1 MNCGAAE
8 RKKIEAKQIRT
19 ENGALVVSMAG
30 AAFFLVA
37 EILMAFYTTSQS
49 ILMDAFYGAADMLM
63 ILVSLKIVPLI
74 YRPMTEKHPF
84 GFSQAEAFFITL
96 KGTMLTAVTLGLVVT
111 NIQLISRGGNVVS
124 FGLIA
129 VFEIISALIIGGIIL
144 LLRRINK
151 GLQSP
156 IVKTE
161 IDAWMIDMIASVGL
175 GAAFLLPVW
184 IQTPWMETY
193 SPYLDQVVAILL
205 AVLILPVPIKTVMGG
220 LRDLFLLAPEEE
232 TVEEIKRISQKVL
245 APYGY
250 DKANYDIIRTGRKIW
265 ISIYFRSPRDEIR
278 VSGIL
283 QAHRELKEKLE
294 EVYPH
299 LYVELIPEFEN
310 IEIAN
315 ETKADL

>member
-1 MNCGAAE
+1 MRQRAIE
-8 RKKIEAKQIRT
+8 RKKREAKQIRT
-19 ENGALVVSMAG
+19 EHGALIVSMAG
-30 AAFFLVA
+30 AVFFLVA
-37 EILMAFYTTSQS
+37 EILMAIYTTSQS

-84 GFSQAEAFFITL
+84 GFSQAEAVFITL

-111 NIQLISRGGNVVS
+111 NIQLISRGGNMVS

-129 VFEIISALIIGGIIL
+129 VFELLSALIIGAVIL
-144 LLRRINK
+144 ILRRINK
-151 GLQSP
+151 GLRSP

-175 GAAFLLPVW
+175 GAAFLLPVA
-184 IQTPWMETY
+184 IRTPWMADY

-205 AVLILPVPIKTVMGG
+205 AAVILPIPVRTVIGG
-220 LRDLFLLAPEEE
+220 LRDLFLLAPEEA
-232 TVEEIKRISQKVL
+232 TVEEIKEISQNIL
-245 APYGY
+245 EPYGFG
-250 DKANYDIIRTGRKIW
+250 DANYDVIRTGRKIW
-265 ISIYFRSPRDEIR
+265 ISIYFRTVEDAVFISRI
-278 VSGIL
+278 V
-283 QAHRELKEKLE
+283 QAHQELKEKLE
-294 EVYPH
+294 EIHPH

-315 ETKADL
+315 ETEANL

>member
-1 MNCGAAE
+1 MKQRAIE
-8 RKKIEAKQIRT
+8 RKKKEARQIRT
-19 ENGALVVSMAG
+19 EHGALIVSMAG
-30 AAFFLVA
+30 AVFFLVA
-37 EILMAFYTTSQS
+37 EILMAIYTTSQS

-84 GFSQAEAFFITL
+84 GFSQAEAVFITL

-111 NIQLISRGGNVVS
+111 NIQLISRGGNMVS

-129 VFEIISALIIGGIIL
+129 VFELLSALIIGAVIL
-144 LLRRINK
+144 ILRRINK
-151 GLQSP
+151 GLRSP

-175 GAAFLLPVW
+175 GAAFLLPVA
-184 IQTPWMETY
+184 IRTPWMADY

-205 AVLILPVPIKTVMGG
+205 AAVILPIPVRTVIGG
-220 LRDLFLLAPEEE
+220 LRDLFLLAPEEA
-232 TVEEIKRISQKVL
+232 TVEEIKEISQSIL
-245 APYGY
+245 EPYGF
-250 DKANYDIIRTGRKIW
+250 DDANYDVIRTGRKIW
-265 ISIYFRSPRDEIR
+265 ISIYFRTAEDAVF
-278 VSGIL
+278 VSRIV

-294 EVYPH
+294 EVHPH
-299 LYVELIPEFEN
+299 LYVELIPEIEN

-315 ETKADL
+315 ETEADL

>member
-1 MNCGAAE
+1 MKQRAIE
-8 RKKIEAKQIRT
+8 RKKKEARQIRT
-19 ENGALVVSMAG
+19 EHGALIVSMAG
-30 AAFFLVA
+30 AVFFLVA
-37 EILMAFYTTSQS
+37 EILMAIYTTSQS

-84 GFSQAEAFFITL
+84 GFSQAEAVFITL

-111 NIQLISRGGNVVS
+111 NIQLISRGGNMVS

-129 VFEIISALIIGGIIL
+129 VFELLSALIIGAVIL
-144 LLRRINK
+144 ILRRINK
-151 GLQSP
+151 GLRSP

-175 GAAFLLPVW
+175 GAAFLLPVA
-184 IQTPWMETY
+184 IRTPWMAEY

-205 AVLILPVPIKTVMGG
+205 AAVILPIPVRTVIGG
-220 LRDLFLLAPEEE
+220 LRDLFLLAPEEA
-232 TVEEIKRISQKVL
+232 TVEEIKEISQSIL
-245 APYGY
+245 EPYGFG
-250 DKANYDIIRTGRKIW
+250 DANYDVIRTGRKIW
-265 ISIYFRSPRDEIR
+265 ISIYFRTAEDAVF
-278 VSGIL
+278 VSRIV

-294 EVYPH
+294 EVHPH

-315 ETKADL
+315 ETEANL

>member
-1 MNCGAAE
+1 MKQRAIE
-8 RKKIEAKQIRT
+8 RKKKEARQIRT
-19 ENGALVVSMAG
+19 EHGALIVSMAG
-30 AAFFLVA
+30 AVFFLVA
-37 EILMAFYTTSQS
+37 EILMAIYTTSQS

-84 GFSQAEAFFITL
+84 GFSQAEAVFITL

-111 NIQLISRGGNVVS
+111 NIQLISRGGNLVS

-129 VFEIISALIIGGIIL
+129 VFELLSALIIGAVIL
-144 LLRRINK
+144 ILRRINK
-151 GLQSP
+151 GLRSP

-175 GAAFLLPVW
+175 GAAFLLPVA
-184 IQTPWMETY
+184 IRTPWMAEY
-193 SPYLDQVVAILL
+193 SPYLDQVVAIIL
-205 AVLILPVPIKTVMGG
+205 AAVILPIPVRTVIGG
-220 LRDLFLLAPEEE
+220 LRDLFLLAPEEA
-232 TVEEIKRISQKVL
+232 TVEEIKEISQNIL
-245 APYGY
+245 EPYGFG
-250 DKANYDIIRTGRKIW
+250 DANYDVIRTGRKIW
-265 ISIYFRSPRDEIR
+265 ISIYFRTAEDAVF
-278 VSGIL
+278 VSRIV

-294 EVYPH
+294 EVHPH

-315 ETKADL
+315 ETEANL

>member
-1 MNCGAAE
+1 MKQRAIE
-8 RKKIEAKQIRT
+8 KKKKEARQIRT
-19 ENGALVVSMAG
+19 EHGALMVSMAG
-30 AAFFLVA
+30 AVFFLVA
-37 EILMAFYTTSQS
+37 EILMAIYTTSQS

-84 GFSQAEAFFITL
+84 GFSQAEAVFITL

-111 NIQLISRGGNVVS
+111 NIQLISRGGNLVS

-129 VFEIISALIIGGIIL
+129 IFELLSALIIGAVIL
-144 LLRRINK
+144 ILRRINK
-151 GLQSP
+151 GLRSP

-175 GAAFLLPVW
+175 GAAFLLPLAVR
-184 IQTPWMETY
+184 TPWMTEY

-205 AVLILPVPIKTVMGG
+205 AAVILPIPVRTVIGG
-220 LRDLFLLAPEEE
+220 LRDLFLLAPEEAM
-232 TVEEIKRISQKVL
+232 VEEIKGISQSIL
-245 APYGY
+245 EPYGF
-250 DKANYDIIRTGRKIW
+250 DDANYDVIRTGRKIW
-265 ISIYFRSPRDEIR
+265 ISIYFRTAEDTVF
-278 VSGIL
+278 VSRIV

-294 EVYPH
+294 EIHPH

-315 ETKADL
+315 ETEADL

>member
-1 MNCGAAE
+1 MKQRAIE
-8 RKKIEAKQIRT
+8 RKKKEARQIRT
-19 ENGALVVSMAG
+19 EHGALIVSMAG
-30 AAFFLVA
+30 AVFFLVA
-37 EILMAFYTTSQS
+37 EILMAIYTTSQS
-49 ILMDAFYGAADMLM
+49 ILMDAFYGAADMMM

-84 GFSQAEAFFITL
+84 GFSQAEAVFITL

-129 VFEIISALIIGGIIL
+129 VFELLSALIIGAVIL
-144 LLRRINK
+144 TLRRINK
-151 GLQSP
+151 GLRSP

-175 GAAFLLPVW
+175 GAAFLLPVV
-184 IQTPWMETY
+184 IRTSWMAAY

-205 AVLILPVPIKTVMGG
+205 AAVILPIPVRTVIGG
-220 LRDLFLLAPEEE
+220 LRDLFLLAPEES
-232 TVEEIKRISQKVL
+232 TVEKIKEISQSIL
-245 APYGY
+245 EPYGFG
-250 DKANYDIIRTGRKIW
+250 DANYDVIRTGRKIW
-265 ISIYFRSPRDEIR
+265 ISIYFRTAEDAVFISRI
-278 VSGIL
+278 V
-283 QAHRELKEKLE
+283 QAHQELKEKLE
-294 EVYPH
+294 EVHSH

-315 ETKADL
+315 ETEADL

>member
-1 MNCGAAE
+1 MRQRAIE
-8 RKKIEAKQIRT
+8 RKKREAKQIRT
-19 ENGALVVSMAG
+19 EHGALIVSMAG
-30 AAFFLVA
+30 AVFFLVA
-37 EILMAFYTTSQS
+37 EILMAIYTTSQS

-84 GFSQAEAFFITL
+84 GFSQAEAVFITL

-111 NIQLISRGGNVVS
+111 NIQLISRGGNMVS

-129 VFEIISALIIGGIIL
+129 VFELLSALIIGAVIL
-144 LLRRINK
+144 ILRRINK
-151 GLQSP
+151 GLRSP

-175 GAAFLLPVW
+175 GAAFLLPVA
-184 IQTPWMETY
+184 IRTPWMADY

-205 AVLILPVPIKTVMGG
+205 AAVILPIPVRTVIGG
-220 LRDLFLLAPEEE
+220 LRDLFLLAPEEA
-232 TVEEIKRISQKVL
+232 TVEEIKEISQSIL
-245 APYGY
+245 EPYGF
-250 DKANYDIIRTGRKIW
+250 DDANYDVIRTGRKIW
-265 ISIYFRSPRDEIR
+265 ISIYFRTAEDAVF
-278 VSGIL
+278 VSRIV

-294 EVYPH
+294 EVHPH
-299 LYVELIPEFEN
+299 LYVELIPEIEN

-315 ETKADL
+315 ETEADL

>member
-1 MNCGAAE
+1 MRQGAIE
-8 RKKIEAKQIRT
+8 RKKREAKQIRT
-19 ENGALVVSMAG
+19 EHGALIVSMAG
-30 AAFFLVA
+30 AVFFLVA
-37 EILMAFYTTSQS
+37 EILMAIYTTSQS

-84 GFSQAEAFFITL
+84 GFSQAEAVFITL

-111 NIQLISRGGNVVS
+111 NIQLISRGGNMVS

-129 VFEIISALIIGGIIL
+129 VFELLSALIIGAVIL
-144 LLRRINK
+144 ILRRINK
-151 GLQSP
+151 GLRSP

-175 GAAFLLPVW
+175 GAAFLLPVA
-184 IQTPWMETY
+184 IRTPWMADY

-205 AVLILPVPIKTVMGG
+205 AAVILPIPVRTVIGG
-220 LRDLFLLAPEEE
+220 LRDLFLLAPEEA
-232 TVEEIKRISQKVL
+232 TVEEIKEISQSIL
-245 APYGY
+245 EPYGF
-250 DKANYDIIRTGRKIW
+250 DDANYDVIRTGRKIW
-265 ISIYFRSPRDEIR
+265 ISIYFRTAEDAVF
-278 VSGIL
+278 VSRIV

-294 EVYPH
+294 EVHPH
-299 LYVELIPEFEN
+299 LYVELIPEIEN

-315 ETKADL
+315 ETEADL

>member
-1 MNCGAAE
+1 MKQKAIE
-8 RKKIEAKQIRT
+8 KKKKEAWQIRT
-19 ENGALVVSMAG
+19 EHGALMVSMAG
-30 AAFFLVA
+30 AVFFLVA
-37 EILMAFYTTSQS
+37 EILMAIYTTSQS

-84 GFSQAEAFFITL
+84 GFSQAEAVFITL

-111 NIQLISRGGNVVS
+111 NIQLISRGGNMVS

-129 VFEIISALIIGGIIL
+129 VFELLSALIIGAVIL
-144 LLRRINK
+144 ILRRINK
-151 GLQSP
+151 GLRSP

-175 GAAFLLPVW
+175 GAAFLLPVA
-184 IQTPWMETY
+184 IRTPWMAEY
-193 SPYLDQVVAILL
+193 SPYLDQVVAIIL
-205 AVLILPVPIKTVMGG
+205 AAVILPIPVRTVIGG
-220 LRDLFLLAPEEE
+220 LRDLFLLAPEEA
-232 TVEEIKRISQKVL
+232 TVEEIKEISQSIL
-245 APYGY
+245 EPYGFG
-250 DKANYDIIRTGRKIW
+250 DANYDVIRTGRKIW
-265 ISIYFRSPRDEIR
+265 ISIYFRTAEDAVF
-278 VSGIL
+278 VSRIV

-294 EVYPH
+294 EVHPH

-315 ETKADL
+315 ETEADL

>member
-1 MNCGAAE
+1 MKQRAIE
-8 RKKIEAKQIRT
+8 RKKKEARQIRT
-19 ENGALVVSMAG
+19 EHGALIVSMAG
-30 AAFFLVA
+30 AVFFLVA
-37 EILMAFYTTSQS
+37 EILMAIYTTSQS

-84 GFSQAEAFFITL
+84 GFSQAEAVFITL

-111 NIQLISRGGNVVS
+111 NIQLISRGGNLVS

-129 VFEIISALIIGGIIL
+129 VFELLSALIIGAVIL
-144 LLRRINK
+144 ILRRINK
-151 GLQSP
+151 GLRSP

-175 GAAFLLPVW
+175 GAAFLLPVA
-184 IQTPWMETY
+184 IRTPWMAEY
-193 SPYLDQVVAILL
+193 SPYLDQVVAIIL
-205 AVLILPVPIKTVMGG
+205 AAVILPIPVRTVIGG
-220 LRDLFLLAPEEE
+220 LRDLFLLAPEEA
-232 TVEEIKRISQKVL
+232 TVEEIKEISQNIL
-245 APYGY
+245 EPYGFG
-250 DKANYDIIRTGRKIW
+250 DANYDVIRTGRKIW
-265 ISIYFRSPRDEIR
+265 ISIYFRTAEDAVFISRI
-278 VSGIL
+278 V

-294 EVYPH
+294 EAHPH

-315 ETKADL
+315 ETEANL

>member
-1 MNCGAAE
+1 MKQRAIE
-8 RKKIEAKQIRT
+8 KKKKEARQIRT
-19 ENGALVVSMAG
+19 EHGALMVSMAG
-30 AAFFLVA
+30 AVFFLVA
-37 EILMAFYTTSQS
+37 EILMAIYTTSQS

-84 GFSQAEAFFITL
+84 GFSQAEAVFITL

-111 NIQLISRGGNVVS
+111 NIQLISRGGNLVS

-129 VFEIISALIIGGIIL
+129 IFELLSALIIGAVIL
-144 LLRRINK
+144 ILRRINK
-151 GLQSP
+151 GLRSP

-175 GAAFLLPVW
+175 GAAFLLPLAVR
-184 IQTPWMETY
+184 TPWMTEY

-205 AVLILPVPIKTVMGG
+205 AAVILPIPVRTVIGG
-220 LRDLFLLAPEEE
+220 LRDIFLLAPEEA
-232 TVEEIKRISQKVL
+232 TVEEIKGISQSIL
-245 APYGY
+245 EPYGF
-250 DKANYDIIRTGRKIW
+250 DDANYDVIRTGRKIW
-265 ISIYFRSPRDEIR
+265 ISIYFRTAEDTVF
-278 VSGIL
+278 VSRIV

-294 EVYPH
+294 EIHPH

-315 ETKADL
+315 ETEADL

>member
-1 MNCGAAE
+1 MRQRAIE
-8 RKKIEAKQIRT
+8 RKKREAKQIRT
-19 ENGALVVSMAG
+19 EHGALIVSMAG
-30 AAFFLVA
+30 AVFFLVA
-37 EILMAFYTTSQS
+37 EILMAIYTTSQS

-84 GFSQAEAFFITL
+84 GFSQAVAVFITL

-111 NIQLISRGGNVVS
+111 NIQLITRGGNMVS

-129 VFEIISALIIGGIIL
+129 VFELLSALIIGAVIL
-144 LLRRINK
+144 ILRRINK
-151 GLQSP
+151 GLRSP

-175 GAAFLLPVW
+175 GAAFLLPVA
-184 IQTPWMETY
+184 IRTPWMADY

-205 AVLILPVPIKTVMGG
+205 AAVILPIPVRTVIGG
-220 LRDLFLLAPEEE
+220 LRDLFLLAPEEA
-232 TVEEIKRISQKVL
+232 TVEEIKEISQSIL
-245 APYGY
+245 EPYGF
-250 DKANYDIIRTGRKIW
+250 DDANYDVIRTGRKIW
-265 ISIYFRSPRDEIR
+265 ISIYFRTAEDAVF
-278 VSGIL
+278 VSRIV

-294 EVYPH
+294 EVHPH
-299 LYVELIPEFEN
+299 LYVELIPEIEN

-315 ETKADL
+315 ETEADL

>member
-1 MNCGAAE
+1 MKNRAIE
-8 RKKIEAKQIRT
+8 RKKKEARQIRT
-19 ENGALVVSMAG
+19 EHGALIVSMAG
-30 AAFFLVA
+30 AVFFLVA
-37 EILMAFYTTSQS
+37 EILMAIYTTSQS

-84 GFSQAEAFFITL
+84 GFSQAEAVFITL

-111 NIQLISRGGNVVS
+111 NIQLITRGGNMVS

-129 VFEIISALIIGGIIL
+129 VFELLSALIIGAVIL
-144 LLRRINK
+144 ILRRINK
-151 GLQSP
+151 GLRSP

-175 GAAFLLPVW
+175 GAAFLLPVA
-184 IQTPWMETY
+184 IRTPWMADY

-205 AVLILPVPIKTVMGG
+205 AAVILPIPVRTVIGG
-220 LRDLFLLAPEEE
+220 LRDLFLLAPEEA
-232 TVEEIKRISQKVL
+232 TVEEIKEISQSIL
-245 APYGY
+245 EPYGF
-250 DKANYDIIRTGRKIW
+250 DDANYDVIRTGRKIW
-265 ISIYFRSPRDEIR
+265 ISIYFRTAEDAVF
-278 VSGIL
+278 VSRIV

-294 EVYPH
+294 EVHPH
-299 LYVELIPEFEN
+299 LYVELIPEIEN

-315 ETKADL
+315 ETEADL

>member
-1 MNCGAAE
+1 MKQRAIE
-8 RKKIEAKQIRT
+8 RKKKEARQIRT
-19 ENGALVVSMAG
+19 EHGALIVSMAG
-30 AAFFLVA
+30 AVFFLVA
-37 EILMAFYTTSQS
+37 EILMAIYTTSQS

-84 GFSQAEAFFITL
+84 GFSQAEAVFITL

-111 NIQLISRGGNVVS
+111 NIQLITRGGNMVS

-129 VFEIISALIIGGIIL
+129 VFELLSALIIGAVIL
-144 LLRRINK
+144 ILRRINK
-151 GLQSP
+151 GLRSP

-175 GAAFLLPVW
+175 GAAFLLPVA
-184 IQTPWMETY
+184 IRTPWMAEY

-205 AVLILPVPIKTVMGG
+205 AAVILPIPVRTVIGG
-220 LRDLFLLAPEEE
+220 LRDLFLLAPEEA
-232 TVEEIKRISQKVL
+232 TVEEIKEISQNIL
-245 APYGY
+245 EPYGFG
-250 DKANYDIIRTGRKIW
+250 DANYDVIRTGRKIW
-265 ISIYFRSPRDEIR
+265 ISIYFRTAEDAVF
-278 VSGIL
+278 VSRIV

-294 EVYPH
+294 EVHPH

-315 ETKADL
+315 ETEADL

>member
-1 MNCGAAE
+1 MKQRAIE
-8 RKKIEAKQIRT
+8 RKKKEVRQIRT
-19 ENGALVVSMAG
+19 EHGALIVSMAG
-30 AAFFLVA
+30 AVFFLVA
-37 EILMAFYTTSQS
+37 EILMAIYTTSQS

-84 GFSQAEAFFITL
+84 GFSQAEAVFITL

-111 NIQLISRGGNVVS
+111 NIQLISRGGNLVS

-129 VFEIISALIIGGIIL
+129 VFELLSALIIGVVIL
-144 LLRRINK
+144 ILRRINK
-151 GLQSP
+151 GLRSP

-175 GAAFLLPVW
+175 GAAFLLPVA
-184 IQTPWMETY
+184 IRTPWMAEY

-205 AVLILPVPIKTVMGG
+205 AAVILPIPVRTVIGG
-220 LRDLFLLAPEEE
+220 LRDLFLLAPEEA
-232 TVEEIKRISQKVL
+232 TVEEIKEISQSIL
-245 APYGY
+245 EPYGFG
-250 DKANYDIIRTGRKIW
+250 DANYDVIRTGRKIW
-265 ISIYFRSPRDEIR
+265 ISIYFRTAEDAVF
-278 VSGIL
+278 VSRIV

-294 EVYPH
+294 EVHPH

-315 ETKADL
+315 ETEADL

>member
-1 MNCGAAE
+1 MKQKAIE
-8 RKKIEAKQIRT
+8 KKKKEAWQIRT
-19 ENGALVVSMAG
+19 EHGALIVSMAG
-30 AAFFLVA
+30 AVFFLVA
-37 EILMAFYTTSQS
+37 EILMAIYTTSQS

-63 ILVSLKIVPLI
+63 ILVSLKIVPFI

-84 GFSQAEAFFITL
+84 GFSQAEAVFITL

-111 NIQLISRGGNVVS
+111 NIQLISRGGNMVS

-129 VFEIISALIIGGIIL
+129 VFELLSALIIGAVIL
-144 LLRRINK
+144 ILRRINK
-151 GLQSP
+151 GLRSP

-175 GAAFLLPVW
+175 GAAFLLPVA
-184 IQTPWMETY
+184 IRTPWMAEY

-205 AVLILPVPIKTVMGG
+205 AAVILPIPVRTVIGG
-220 LRDLFLLAPEEE
+220 LRDLFLLAPEEA
-232 TVEEIKRISQKVL
+232 TVEEIKEISQSIL
-245 APYGY
+245 EPYGFG
-250 DKANYDIIRTGRKIW
+250 DANYDVIRTGRKIW
-265 ISIYFRSPRDEIR
+265 ISIYFRTAEDAVF
-278 VSGIL
+278 VSRIV

-294 EVYPH
+294 EVHPH

-315 ETKADL
+315 ETEADL

>member
-1 MNCGAAE
+1 MKNRAIE
-8 RKKIEAKQIRT
+8 RKKKEARQIRT
-19 ENGALVVSMAG
+19 EHGALIVSMAG
-30 AAFFLVA
+30 AVFFLVA
-37 EILMAFYTTSQS
+37 EILMAIYTTSQS

-84 GFSQAEAFFITL
+84 GFSQAEAVFITL

-111 NIQLISRGGNVVS
+111 NIQLISRGGNMVS

-129 VFEIISALIIGGIIL
+129 VFELLSALIIGAVIL
-144 LLRRINK
+144 ILRRINK
-151 GLQSP
+151 GLRSP

-175 GAAFLLPVW
+175 GAAFLLPVA
-184 IQTPWMETY
+184 IRTPWMADY

-205 AVLILPVPIKTVMGG
+205 AAVILPIPVRTVIGG
-220 LRDLFLLAPEEE
+220 LRDLFLLAPEEA
-232 TVEEIKRISQKVL
+232 TVEEIKEISQSIL
-245 APYGY
+245 EPYGF
-250 DKANYDIIRTGRKIW
+250 DDANYDVIRTGRKIW
-265 ISIYFRSPRDEIR
+265 ISIYFRTAEDAVF
-278 VSGIL
+278 VSRIV

-294 EVYPH
+294 EVHPH
-299 LYVELIPEFEN
+299 LYVELIPEIEN

-315 ETKADL
+315 ETEADL

>member
-1 MNCGAAE
+1 MKQRAIE
-8 RKKIEAKQIRT
+8 RKKKEARQIRT
-19 ENGALVVSMAG
+19 EHGALIVSMAG
-30 AAFFLVA
+30 AVFFLVA
-37 EILMAFYTTSQS
+37 EILMAIYTTSQS

-84 GFSQAEAFFITL
+84 GFSQAEAVFITL

-111 NIQLISRGGNVVS
+111 NIQLITRGGNMVS

-129 VFEIISALIIGGIIL
+129 VFELLSALIIGAVIL
-144 LLRRINK
+144 ILRRINK
-151 GLQSP
+151 GLRSP

-175 GAAFLLPVW
+175 GAAFLLPVA
-184 IQTPWMETY
+184 IRTPWMAEY
-193 SPYLDQVVAILL
+193 SPYLDQVVAIIL
-205 AVLILPVPIKTVMGG
+205 AAVILPIPVRTVIGG
-220 LRDLFLLAPEEE
+220 LRDLFLLAPEEA
-232 TVEEIKRISQKVL
+232 TVEEIKEISQNIL
-245 APYGY
+245 EPYGFG
-250 DKANYDIIRTGRKIW
+250 DANYDVIRTGRKIW
-265 ISIYFRSPRDEIR
+265 ISIYFRTVEDAVFISRI
-278 VSGIL
+278 V

-294 EVYPH
+294 EIHPH

-315 ETKADL
+315 ETEANL

>member
-1 MNCGAAE
+1 MKQRAIE
-8 RKKIEAKQIRT
+8 RKKKEARQIRT
-19 ENGALVVSMAG
+19 EHGALIVSMAG
-30 AAFFLVA
+30 AVFFLVA
-37 EILMAFYTTSQS
+37 EILMAIYTTSQS

-63 ILVSLKIVPLI
+63 ILVSLKIVPFI

-84 GFSQAEAFFITL
+84 GFSQAEAVFITL

-111 NIQLISRGGNVVS
+111 NIQLISRGGNMVS

-129 VFEIISALIIGGIIL
+129 VFELLSALIIGAVIL
-144 LLRRINK
+144 ILRRINK
-151 GLQSP
+151 GLRSP

-175 GAAFLLPVW
+175 GAAFLLPVA
-184 IQTPWMETY
+184 IRTPWMAEY

-205 AVLILPVPIKTVMGG
+205 AAVILPIPVRTVIGG
-220 LRDLFLLAPEEE
+220 LRDLFLLAPEEA
-232 TVEEIKRISQKVL
+232 TVEEIKEISQSIL
-245 APYGY
+245 EPYGFG
-250 DKANYDIIRTGRKIW
+250 DANYDVIRTGRKIW
-265 ISIYFRSPRDEIR
+265 ISIYFRTAEDAVF
-278 VSGIL
+278 VSRIV

-294 EVYPH
+294 EVHPH

-315 ETKADL
+315 ETEADL

>member
-1 MNCGAAE
+1 MRQRAME
-8 RKKIEAKQIRT
+8 RKKKEAGQIRT
-19 ENGALVVSMAG
+19 EHGALIVSMVG
-30 AAFFLVA
+30 AVFFLVA
-37 EILMAFYTTSQS
+37 EILMAIYTTSQS

-84 GFSQAEAFFITL
+84 GFSQAEAVFITL

-111 NIQLISRGGNVVS
+111 NIQLISRGGNLVS

-129 VFEIISALIIGGIIL
+129 VFEMLSALVIGGIIL
-144 LLRRINK
+144 ILRRINK
-151 GLQSP
+151 GLRSP

-175 GAAFLLPVW
+175 GAAFLLPVVVR
-184 IQTPWMETY
+184 TPWMAEY

-205 AVLILPVPIKTVMGG
+205 AAVILPIPVRTVIGG
-220 LRDLFLLAPEEE
+220 LRDIFLLAPEEA
-232 TVEEIKRISQKVL
+232 TVEEIKEISQKIL
-245 APYGY
+245 EPYGF
-250 DKANYDIIRTGRKIW
+250 DDANYDIIRTGRKIW
-265 ISIYFRSPRDEIR
+265 ISIYFRTAEDAVFISRI
-278 VSGIL
+278 V
-283 QAHRELKEKLE
+283 QAHQELKEKLE
-294 EVYPH
+294 AVHTH

-315 ETKADL
+315 ETEADL